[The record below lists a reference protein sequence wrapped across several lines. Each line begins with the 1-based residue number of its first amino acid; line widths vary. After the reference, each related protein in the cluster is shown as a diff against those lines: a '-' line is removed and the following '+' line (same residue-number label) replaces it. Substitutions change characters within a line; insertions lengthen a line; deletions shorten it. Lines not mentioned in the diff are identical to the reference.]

1 MMFICSFGICFVWAG
16 LSGVMLR
23 ICAKENSS
31 WLAMNKD
38 RVKQIGC
45 VGVFKK
51 IAKQINS
58 NEKINPHE
66 YEEELEQR
74 N

>member
-1 MMFICSFGICFVWAG
+1 
-16 LSGVMLR
+16 
-23 ICAKENSS
+23 
-31 WLAMNKD
+31 MNKD
-38 RVKQIGC
+38 RVKQIDC

-58 NEKINPHE
+58 NEEINPHE

-74 N
+74 NP